1 MRFPLKRRPVPPA
14 AAQAVQ
20 TAPAPGLFWEG
31 QGLMGLEHQCQ
42 LYDRLR
48 QSVPIIDAALCKIVR
63 LTMGEIS
70 LALSD
75 KKAEKEL
82 SRFLRQVP
90 VAGGGE
96 GITEFLSRYLDSLL
110 CYGNAAGEVIFDH
123 KRGEITGLYNA
134 ALSDIEVR
142 PGDSPMERRIFSRH
156 GGFDLRPVPYPQLVL
171 FTPLSPKPGQ
181 VVGRSL
187 LASLPFVSS
196 VLLKIYEA
204 TRQNFERVGNVRFAV
219 TYRPGEGAMDRAYAQ
234 EMAEN
239 IAAQWRNALSQS
251 DGKVRDF
258 VCVGDVDI
266 KVIGADNQILDIQV
280 PARQMAEQI
289 VAKLGIPPFLL
300 GLQWSTTER
309 MSAQQA
315 DILTSELDS
324 YRMLLNGVIRRIAG
338 IWLLSRGIRE
348 EPEITWEEINLQ
360 DQVEAA
366 RAKLYDAQAKNLTGQ
381 AR

>member
-1 MRFPLKRRPVPPA
+1 MRFPFKRRPVPPA

-70 LALSD
+70 LTLSD

-156 GGFDLRPVPYPQLVL
+156 GGFDLRPVAYPQLVL

-219 TYRPGEGAMDRAYAQ
+219 TYRPSEGAMDRAYAQ

-366 RAKLYDAQAKNLTGQ
+366 RARLYDAQAKNLTGQ

>member
-1 MRFPLKRRPVPPA
+1 
-14 AAQAVQ
+14 
-20 TAPAPGLFWEG
+20 
-31 QGLMGLEHQCQ
+31 MGLEHQCQ

-70 LALSD
+70 LTLSD

-219 TYRPGEGAMDRAYAQ
+219 TYRPSEGAMDRAYAQ

-309 MSAQQA
+309 MSSQQA
-315 DILTSELDS
+315 DLLTSEMEH
-324 YRMLLNGVIRRIAG
+324 YRSILTPVVHRILATHLRLMG
-338 IWLLSRGIRE
+338 RE
-348 EPEITWEEINLQ
+348 TAFAIDWQNISLQ
-360 DQVEAA
+360 DESELANARYANA
-366 RAKLYDAQAKNLTGQ
+366 RAEQIEREVAEHGPKQH
-381 AR
+381 

>member
-1 MRFPLKRRPVPPA
+1 
-14 AAQAVQ
+14 
-20 TAPAPGLFWEG
+20 
-31 QGLMGLEHQCQ
+31 
-42 LYDRLR
+42 
-48 QSVPIIDAALCKIVR
+48 
-63 LTMGEIS
+63 
-70 LALSD
+70 
-75 KKAEKEL
+75 
-82 SRFLRQVP
+82 
-90 VAGGGE
+90 
-96 GITEFLSRYLDSLL
+96 
-110 CYGNAAGEVIFDH
+110 
-123 KRGEITGLYNA
+123 
-134 ALSDIEVR
+134 
-142 PGDSPMERRIFSRH
+142 
-156 GGFDLRPVPYPQLVL
+156 
-171 FTPLSPKPGQ
+171 
-181 VVGRSL
+181 
-187 LASLPFVSS
+187 
-196 VLLKIYEA
+196 
-204 TRQNFERVGNVRFAV
+204 
-219 TYRPGEGAMDRAYAQ
+219 
-234 EMAEN
+234 MAEN

-251 DGKVRDF
+251 DGKRVRDF